1 MVVKMVAIF
10 RVFYCLCIWVVPNGA
25 KWTDKWTDARENVKS
40 AKWTNGAKWMP
51 NGRTNG
57 ENWWFA

>member
-1 MVVKMVAIF
+1 MVAIF

-51 NGRTNG
+51 NGWTNG
-57 ENWWFA
+57 QNG